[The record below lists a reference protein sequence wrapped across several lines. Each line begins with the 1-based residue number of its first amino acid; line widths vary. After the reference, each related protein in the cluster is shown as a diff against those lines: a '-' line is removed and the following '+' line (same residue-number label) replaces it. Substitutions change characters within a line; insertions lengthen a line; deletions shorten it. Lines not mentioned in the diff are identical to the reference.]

1 MFLVIFTLLTLI
13 PTVSA
18 QLSVAEKAEQKSV
31 GITINAIGE
40 VHVKHLVKFS
50 NVPTQIELIN
60 GTISNLKITNKVGD
74 EKQHGMVGENSVLL
88 LPSTED
94 SIVEYDLKNALLL
107 KDTRW
112 SWNFRYLKDTSFI
125 LPKGVDLVFVDN
137 KPVYLDKM
145 KGILCH
151 GCQMSL
157 EYSIDEP
164 RIIKNV
170 KWEDKEFNVEIRS
183 LAEINQFSF
192 DQSTKNISFEVNR
205 ENQFV
210 TVIIPSELLGGPY
223 DVYLKDEK
231 IQSFEYINNG
241 THVWVSMKPDSSG
254 SISIIGT
261 TVIPE
266 FPLIVPLIVG
276 VLMIVILPRI
286 RGVNLH

>member
-1 MFLVIFTLLTLI
+1 VFLVIFTLLILI

-18 QLSVAEKAEQKSV
+18 QLSVSEKAEQKSV
-31 GITINAIGE
+31 GITINETGE

-107 KDTRW
+107 KDNRW
-112 SWNFRYLKDTSFI
+112 SWSFRYLEDTSFI

-157 EYSIDEP
+157 EYSVDEP

-183 LAEINQFSF
+183 LVEINQFSF
-192 DQSTKNISFEVNR
+192 DQLTKTISFEVNR

-266 FPLIVPLIVG
+266 FPLIVPLVLG
-276 VLMIVILPRI
+276 VLMIVILPKI
-286 RGVNLH
+286 RGINFH

>member
-1 MFLVIFTLLTLI
+1 
-13 PTVSA
+13 
-18 QLSVAEKAEQKSV
+18 
-31 GITINAIGE
+31 
-40 VHVKHLVKFS
+40 LVKFS

-107 KDTRW
+107 KDNRW
-112 SWNFRYLKDTSFI
+112 SWSFRYLEDTSFI

-151 GCQMSL
+151 GCQISL

-183 LAEINQFSF
+183 LAQINQFSF

-223 DVYLKDEK
+223 DVFLKDEK

-241 THVWVSMKPDSSG
+241 THVWVIMKPDSSG

>member
-1 MFLVIFTLLTLI
+1 MIFTLLILI

-18 QLSVAEKAEQKSV
+18 QLSVSEKAEQKSV
-31 GITINAIGE
+31 GITINETGE

-107 KDTRW
+107 KDNRW
-112 SWNFRYLKDTSFI
+112 SWSFRYLEDTSFI

-157 EYSIDEP
+157 EYSVDEP

-183 LAEINQFSF
+183 LVEINQFSF
-192 DQSTKNISFEVNR
+192 DQLTKTISFEVNR

-266 FPLIVPLIVG
+266 FPLIVPLVLG
-276 VLMIVILPRI
+276 VLMIVILPKI
-286 RGVNLH
+286 RGINFH